1 MARTAR
7 LGRRIAAL
15 ALAVLLAHWAALA
28 WLANHWQAPSV
39 LRPMAAP
46 MLTREIVP
54 TTPQIPPAP
63 EKKVAVAGT
72 NKGHSAR
79 KSIVIEK
86 TPHAPAAPAP
96 RPAASAPDAAASAPL
111 TPASAPASASSAP
124 GGSNIT
130 PLDDTA
136 KAPASGT
143 NSLDAWPAD
152 TRISYTLGGYYRGAL
167 KGTAQVLWQRQ
178 GDEYQ
183 ARIEVDLGW
192 LFSMSMTSQG
202 RVTAAG
208 LAPRAYEELVRG
220 RHRDILLSADSVTL
234 PSGRQVPRPPGVQD
248 TISQFIDLAHQFST
262 GRTTLEVGHPFQQWL
277 ARPGGVGLWTYN
289 VPEEVSLYIPRLGSV
304 QAFHVTPLP
313 PDSAPGDITVELW
326 FAPSLQY
333 LPVRIRLNLGDGE
346 SYMDLMA
353 DKIEQR

>member
-1 MARTAR
+1 MARSAR

-15 ALAVLLAHWAALA
+15 ALAVLLAHWAVLA
-28 WLANHWQAPSV
+28 WLANHWQEPSV
-39 LRPMAAP
+39 LRPMTAP

-54 TTPQIPPAP
+54 TAPPSP
-63 EKKVAVAGT
+63 VSEKKVAAT
-72 NKGHSAR
+72 PANKEYSAT
-79 KSIVIEK
+79 KSIVVEK
-86 TPHAPAAPAP
+86 TSHAPVAPP
-96 RPAASAPDAAASAPL
+96 QPVASAPDAAVSAPVA
-111 TPASAPASASSAP
+111 PASAPGTAASAPAGSS
-124 GGSNIT
+124 IT

-136 KAPASGT
+136 RAPASST
-143 NSLDAWPAD
+143 NDLDAWPAD

-220 RHRDILLSADSVTL
+220 RHRDILLNADSVTL

-248 TISQFIDLAHQFST
+248 TISQFIDLAYQFST
-262 GRTTLEVGHPFQQWL
+262 GHTRLQVGHPFQRWL
-277 ARPGGVGLWTYN
+277 ARPGGVGLWTYD
-289 VPEEVSLYIPRLGSV
+289 VPEEVSLYIPRLGPV
-304 QAFHVTPLP
+304 QAFHIKPLP

-333 LPVRIRLNLGDGE
+333 LPVRIRLNLGDGA

-353 DKIEQR
+353 DRIEQR